1 MKKMFLVLLVMF
13 GFTFQ
18 TAFATDG
25 YYRHGY
31 GIKYSALAG
40 SGVAVSL
47 SSLGAIT
54 NPASI
59 SYLNNGFEINVS
71 YFSPDRYYEVGG
83 NPSMFP
89 GTFGLMPGKVE
100 SEQKG
105 FIFPTLGANMNL
117 TSKFSI
123 ALSLYGNGG
132 MNTDYSTMTFG
143 DPNSPGTGVNLEQMF
158 GNLTFAYKLSK
169 KHALGVAGIVGWQ
182 RFAAKG
188 LFAFSGFSSDAA
200 NLTGNAQSTALG
212 FGFKVGYQGQWLDD
226 LRFGASYQSKIYM
239 SEFERYAGLFA
250 QAGDFDVPANW
261 QAGIAF
267 TPGDWKFMVD
277 VKQILYSQVKSIANP
292 MDLVANS
299 PMLPN
304 GSPNPNFNALGSEDG
319 WGFGWKDVFAIKY
332 GIMYSGFCGWDLMAG
347 YSFNQNPVTEENV
360 MFNILAPAVI
370 QNHLTFGVTKQIAN
384 KNEITV
390 AFMYAFENSV
400 KGPNKLEAP
409 NQQTIEIGMK
419 QWQIEVGYAFSS
431 F

>member
-18 TAFATDG
+18 TTFATDG
-25 YYRHGY
+25 YYLHGY

-40 SGVAVSL
+40 AGVAVSL

-59 SYLNNGFEINVS
+59 SNLNNGFEINAS
-71 YFSPDRYYEVGG
+71 YFSPDRYYEVSG

-89 GTFGLMPGKVE
+89 GTFGLMPGKVV
-100 SEQKG
+100 SDDKG
-105 FIFPTLGANMNL
+105 FVFPSLGANMNL
-117 TSKFSI
+117 NDKFSI

-132 MNTDYSTMTFG
+132 MNSNYPTMTFG
-143 DPNSPGTGVNLEQMF
+143 DPSSPGTGVNIEQMF
-158 GNLTFAYKLSK
+158 GNLSFAYKLSEN
-169 KHALGVAGIVGWQ
+169 HSLGVAGIVGWQ
-182 RFAAKG
+182 RFTAKG
-188 LFAFSGFSSDAA
+188 LGMFGAMGFSSDPA
-200 NLTGNAQSTALG
+200 NLSGNEKSTAFG
-212 FGFKVGYQGQWLDD
+212 FGFKVGYQGQLLEN

-250 QAGDFDVPANW
+250 QSGDFDVPANW
-261 QAGIAF
+261 QAGFAF
-267 TPGDWKFMVD
+267 TPGNWKFMID

-292 MDLVANS
+292 M
-299 PMLPN
+299 LPN
-304 GSPNPNFNALGSEDG
+304 LMMAPLGAEEG
-319 WGFGWKDVFAIKY
+319 AGFGWNDIIAIKY
-332 GIMYSGFCGWDLMAG
+332 GVMYSGFCGWDLMAG

-370 QNHLTFGVTKQIAN
+370 QNHITFGVTKQLA
-384 KNEITV
+384 KTHEITV
-390 AFMYAFENSV
+390 AFMYAFENSL
-400 KGPNKLEAP
+400 KGANPLDAP

-419 QWQIEVGYAFSS
+419 QWQVEVGYAFSS